1 MAGIWRWL
9 RDCMRRD
16 DLDLLAARTGTT
28 LINCRWEERLVDVNQ
43 LGERI
48 VSPPTVRVFI
58 DGDQGHGWNEAAV
71 HRQLEVL
78 RDFLE
83 AQPYHCSVAALDWAL
98 ARRPLQ

>member
-1 MAGIWRWL
+1 
-9 RDCMRRD
+9 MRRD
-16 DLDLLAARTGTT
+16 DLDLLATRSGTT

-43 LGERI
+43 LGERS

-58 DGDQGHGWNEAAV
+58 DGEQGHGWNEAAV

-83 AQPYHCSVAALDWAL
+83 AQPHRDCVAAFDA
-98 ARRPLQ
+98 ARARGPLQ